1 MNNGDLMNANNHHAL
16 NQADRSHL
24 KHLAEQR
31 GVQKS
36 PDRPVS
42 QHEDKRAP
50 HFGKNRVGAATV
62 EFAIVANLLFI
73 LIFTSFEFARLHLAR
88 NLAQDAAYYAARK
101 AMVPGA
107 TAAEANA
114 EATRIL
120 GSMFDTGYTVTV
132 QTLDENSES
141 VVVTVT
147 IDLKEVAFFTP
158 MFLPDEDI
166 TSVASL
172 KTERYR
178 GYYHHGS
185 S

>member
-1 MNNGDLMNANNHHAL
+1 MNANSHQAL
-16 NQADRSHL
+16 NEPNRSHR
-24 KHLAEQR
+24 KHQSKQR
-31 GVQKS
+31 SVRNS
-36 PDRPVS
+36 LDRPVS
-42 QHEDKRAP
+42 QQDEKMAP
-50 HFGKNRVGAATV
+50 HLGKNRAGAATV

-166 TSVASL
+166 TSVALL

>member
-1 MNNGDLMNANNHHAL
+1 MNAITHHSL
-16 NQADRSHL
+16 NQPDRSHRRHQS
-24 KHLAEQR
+24 KQR
-31 GVQKS
+31 AVQKGL
-36 PDRPVS
+36 DRPVS
-42 QHEDKRAP
+42 QHEEKRAP
-50 HFGKNRVGAATV
+50 HLGKHRVGAATV

-147 IDLKEVAFFTP
+147 INLKEVAFFTP

>member
-31 GVQKS
+31 GVQES

-50 HFGKNRVGAATV
+50 HLVKNRVGAATV

-101 AMVPGA
+101 AMVPRE

-120 GSMFDTGYTVTV
+120 GSLFNTGYTVTV

>member
-1 MNNGDLMNANNHHAL
+1 
-16 NQADRSHL
+16 
-24 KHLAEQR
+24 
-31 GVQKS
+31 
-36 PDRPVS
+36 
-42 QHEDKRAP
+42 
-50 HFGKNRVGAATV
+50 
-62 EFAIVANLLFI
+62 
-73 LIFTSFEFARLHLAR
+73 
-88 NLAQDAAYYAARK
+88 
-101 AMVPGA
+101 MVPGA
-107 TAAEANA
+107 TAAEAHA